1 MKTKKK
7 ATIFLLLGIIVVV
20 AVVCG
25 LVIPHNAI
33 AEESAST
40 VNTGTYKYKTSYIE
54 VKYPSNS
61 FEKEGYDS
69 IQDWCQALKDTKEEY
84 NVKADEVK
92 SQYEDFLSEESYNLI
107 QEYSEKIN
115 KCTNFTDM
123 ESYKQS
129 IQLIID
135 ECEQAKLLKEQEEA
149 EALAAQAAQQAASYT
164 TTTNNVNYSGAT
176 TYAAT
181 SSSWSDAASA
191 KAFIVGKESG
201 GSYTATNGRYYGA
214 YQLDSSYLNGD
225 YSAEN
230 QDRVAENYVNNR
242 YGGWE
247 GAAAFW
253 QSHGWY

>member
-7 ATIFLLLGIIVVV
+7 ATIILLLGIIVVA
-20 AVVCG
+20 AVICG
-25 LVIPHNAI
+25 LAIPKTAD
-33 AEESAST
+33 AEETTNTAAI
-40 VNTGTYKYKTSYIE
+40 TGTYKYKTSYSE
-54 VKYPSNS
+54 VKYPPMNYV
-61 FEKEGYDS
+61 KEGYTDFAQWWEDVKDKRNEYS
-69 IQDWCQALKDTKEEY
+69 DIAETVKQQYDEYLSDEKHAL
-84 NVKADEVK
+84 
-92 SQYEDFLSEESYNLI
+92 L
-107 QEYSEKIN
+107 QEYSDNIS
-115 KCTNFTDM
+115 KCSNLTDIA
-123 ESYKQS
+123 EYEAL
-129 IQLIID
+129 IQNIID
-135 ECEQAKLLKEQEEA
+135 ECEKSKSEKEA
-149 EALAAQAAQQAASYT
+149 EELAAQQAAAQVVYT
-164 TTTNNVNYSGAT
+164 TATTSSYSAPAST

-191 KAFIVGKESG
+191 KAFIIGKESG

-247 GAAAFW
+247 GAASFW